1 MKKYYHKKIQLFS
14 SLILSFISVFCFS
27 QNFHDTKGD
36 IEVTRAGQFQF
47 SLPIDVPPGI
57 KSVTPNINLVYTSE
71 SGNGMVGYGW
81 SISGISAIK
90 RIEKNID
97 NAEEVKGIQLSYS
110 DYYSYNG
117 QRLILKSGEY
127 GRDGAE
133 YVTEKYSNIKI
144 KSVGAVSGQPWQGP
158 EYWEVTF
165 EDGSQ
170 ALYGQDAGTSTEYNI
185 IEWRDPQG
193 NYITYLYEQGY
204 GVTKIT
210 GIRWGGNKDLNTPH
224 INTIRFNYKD
234 RDLKEESYI
243 QGLKYYQTKIL
254 TEIKVFANDT
264 PFKRY
269 TIEYTGNGTNYEFA
283 NKITEY
289 NANNEPANP
298 VMINYPAMENSS
310 YAEYVAESDP
320 FDNVKLVG
328 DFNGDSYLDFLM
340 NNGTVKL
347 GAFNETFSTIST
359 GQVFGANAKLVSTLL
374 DEEGQIYNGNGVV
387 EYKNGKVLG
396 YILRNNA
403 FVKVF
408 ERNLYITCSPT
419 CDDNLTLDVGDIDGN
434 GIPDL
439 FIRDNAP
446 IGFQTV
452 YLVDL
457 KSPSS
462 PYGTVVTAL
471 NENSYPDQKYMD
483 VDGDGKV
490 EIISVWGS
498 QYAVLEFVKSN
509 TPYLQYEKKIR
520 FSGLLLETKDQE
532 FPILYGDYNGDGKL
546 DFTIPITDYA
556 VGKADDWRFYM
567 GTDKG
572 FAPFLKKEFFTYR
585 KFQKEITGNYAKFAK
600 QYFFSV
606 TDMNKDGKS
615 DVVQVFSYNQINP
628 LYANGYRDFGY
639 VISAKMA
646 NGSQADGTPNFT
658 PNWLF
663 QSPVYGT
670 SDILDLTLFSPL
682 TSPIKSGN
690 NYYNV
695 FLYWKQYLKKI
706 KGPTPLS
713 ELARISSITQGGVTT
728 SVKYLEMIPDNTTN
742 PSFYRKEKKA
752 FYPYYSLSRAD
763 QLYAV
768 SQLQQEDRKQDF
780 RYRGLT
786 GNLQGKK
793 IIGYHQT
800 AQSSW
805 YADGFENTKIWSG
818 SEIDLLID
826 GAPVKEWS
834 IRTNSE
840 NDIFPADISEN
851 NTQLLSFESVAYKTN
866 KLLNGQVITSVPLA
880 DKSKVVT
887 ATVPN
892 FTRTKDFLT
901 GKFIQKVTTYENY
914 YLPSRLEVSTDYGY
928 GVSITDFNYEH
939 NIGGTGKNYYVG
951 RPTNKIETTE
961 AYGDTQHTF
970 TSYAYENNL
979 LKTSRFFPGNNATHA
994 IVEEYSYDGFGNIIA
1009 KKTTAGIDG
1018 NSKTEKDEY
1027 DPAGRFLIK
1036 KTDNLGLETKI
1047 TYNDWGQVLSQ
1058 TDPDGNTL
1066 TNTYDAWGKQVSEA
1080 SSLLGTTTY
1089 QYEKDNLYNI
1099 TIIRNDPD
1107 GDVSRIFTNKL
1118 GQEYKTSAK
1127 AFGQGQYVSKE
1138 ALYDILG
1145 RKIKESEPYFEGQ
1158 TASQWNTFMYDDTVF
1173 PAKVKATAFTGKQ
1186 TETTVSGL
1194 TTTVKETSPADYGRT
1209 TSQTMDAL
1217 GNVISSTDKGGTVD
1231 FSYNAAGQQI
1241 HAQYANNMIT
1251 TNYDEWGNKIEMVD
1265 PSTGTYLY
1273 EYQGYMGALSKIISP
1288 KGEKRY
1294 TYNSLGQLIR
1304 QEEQS
1309 TTGNDTDKKIAFVY
1323 NNKGRL
1329 ILKEGSSNGKQYA
1342 YTIKYDP
1349 QGRVTSS
1356 AQKSPE
1362 ASFYDKNITYDGN
1375 GRVISYKKEITS
1387 LGGITNASIEN
1398 LYSPWNGELYQVKDQ
1413 ISGKVLWE
1421 LKQTNARAQVL
1432 KAMLGTSEVNNTYN
1446 DATGMI
1452 REINHLNYV
1461 GEPLVNIQYNFN
1473 AIKNELISRKVL
1485 GNFNIIETFDYDDN
1499 NRLINW
1505 TNPVTGIKPTSSR
1518 NIYDVKGRILK
1529 NDQIGKVL
1537 FENPDNAY
1545 QSTGMSL
1552 NTEGVNNYNDDLI
1565 QHIAYNENNDPVFV
1579 EGQKGNVAFRYGLTA
1594 MRQRVTYGGNFS
1606 SGGDGKFTK
1615 LYSEEG
1621 SFEVVKDNTTGK
1633 EKHIIY
1639 IGGSPY
1645 DSDIVYLKS
1654 FEATN
1659 GSYMLLHKDYLG
1671 SILAIS
1677 SLSGKPLERRHFDA
1691 WGNLTHLQLAGGLVI
1706 TDKKKLKTTS
1716 LLIDRGY
1723 TGHEYFPEIG
1733 IIHMNGRLYD
1743 PLLRRFLNADENIQA
1758 PFNTQNYNRYG
1769 YVMNNPLMY
1778 NDPNGEFVWILA
1790 GAVIGAYFTGVKANG
1805 SWNPTKWDWGA
1816 TWGKIAMGGAIGAFT
1831 GGVGAAVGASAATAA
1846 ATTWGISG
1854 GVLGGAISG
1863 ASGGAVAGA
1872 INGFATSVMF
1882 GEDVIEGTV
1891 MGGLSGAALGGA
1903 IGGAAGGIQQIVKN
1917 VQAANIG
1924 APQQT
1929 ILKGAT
1935 IAEGRSAWTLNNT
1948 PKTTTVGVTLG
1959 KTTPVIIGDVEG
1971 GILESAGNK
1980 FVNEQPVPI
1989 FKEGPKTIY
1998 KGEYISKTE
2007 MVQVRHHTSFTALKG
2022 IKKSGLINASR
2033 GEPYGVDVEV
2043 SPFVKAS
2050 KVDLGQYGSGSYI
2063 EFSVPKI
2070 QVGPP
2075 ASKGIGGIGN
2085 AGRIVTGGAPLKISG
2100 SAPKFVRWNWLG
2112 F

>member
-1 MKKYYHKKIQLFS
+1 MKYNNNKRKLFFS
-14 SLILSFISVFCFS
+14 IIVSCISILGFS
-27 QNFHDTKGD
+27 QTGPNFHDTKGD
-36 IEVTRAGQFQF
+36 IEVTKGGQLQF
-47 SLPIDVPPGI
+47 TLPIDVPPGI
-57 KSVTPNINLVYTSE
+57 KDVSPQVSLVYNSG
-71 SGNGMVGYGW
+71 SGNGIAGYGW
-81 SISGISAIK
+81 NISGTTSIT
-90 RIEKNID
+90 RIAKNIE
-97 NAEEVKGIQLSYS
+97 NAEEVKGVQLNYS

-144 KSVGAVSGQPWQGP
+144 KSVGAAAGWYGP

-170 ALYGQDAGTSTEYNI
+170 AWYGRGADARIPTEYNI
-185 IEWRDPQG
+185 SEWKDPQG
-193 NYITYLYEQGY
+193 NYISYSYIQGTR
-204 GVTKIT
+204 VAMISS
-210 GIRWGGNKDLNTPH
+210 ISWGGNKDVNTPH
-224 INTIRFNYKD
+224 MNTIQFVYNERE
-234 RDLKEESYI
+234 LKEESYI
-243 QGLKYYQTKIL
+243 QDLKSYQSKIL
-254 TEIKVFANDT
+254 SEVKVLTNNNQ
-264 PFKRY
+264 FKRY
-269 TIEYTGNGTNYEFA
+269 SIEYTGNGTNYQFA

-298 VMINYPAMENSS
+298 IVLNYPAMENSS
-310 YAEYVAESDP
+310 YAEYVAEPDP

-328 DFNGDSYLDFLM
+328 DFNGDSYLDFIM

-347 GAFNETFSTIST
+347 GAFNETFTTIST
-359 GQVFGANAKLVSTLL
+359 GQVFGANAKVAGTLL
-374 DEEGQIYNGNGVV
+374 DEEGQVYNGNGVV
-387 EYKNGKVLG
+387 EYKNGKVFG

-403 FVKVF
+403 FVKIF
-408 ERNLYITCSPT
+408 ERNLYIPCSPT
-419 CDDNLTLDVGDIDGN
+419 CDDNLTLDVGDIDGD
-434 GIPDL
+434 GIPNL
-439 FIRDNAP
+439 FIRDNASTA
-446 IGFQTV
+446 FQTV

-457 KSPSS
+457 KSP
-462 PYGTVVTAL
+462 GTPLGSIVTAL

-483 VDGDGKV
+483 IDGDGKV
-490 EIISVWGS
+490 EVISVWGS

-509 TPYLQYEKKIR
+509 TPNIQYEKKVR
-520 FSGLLLETKDQE
+520 FSGLLLETKDSE
-532 FPILYGDYNGDGKL
+532 FPVLYGDYNGDGKL
-546 DFTIPITDYA
+546 DFAIPITDYA
-556 VGKADDWRFYM
+556 VGKPDDWRFYM

-585 KFQKEITGNYAKFAK
+585 KLQKEMNGNYAKFAK

-615 DVVQVFSYNQINP
+615 DIVQVFSYNQINP

-639 VISAKMA
+639 VVSAKMA
-646 NGSQADGTPNFT
+646 NGSETDGTPNFT
-658 PNWLF
+658 ANWLF

-670 SDILDLTLFSPL
+670 PDITDLTLFSPI

-706 KGPTPLS
+706 KGPTAVS

-742 PSFYRKEKKA
+742 ASFYKKEKKA
-752 FYPYYSLSRAD
+752 FYPYYSLSRVD

-793 IIGYHQT
+793 MIGYHQI

-818 SEIDLLID
+818 SEINPLLD

-840 NDIFPADISEN
+840 NNIFPADISEN
-851 NTQLLSFESVAYKTN
+851 NTQLLSFESVDYKAD
-866 KLLNGQVITSVPLA
+866 KLLNGQVVTSVPA
-880 DKSKVVT
+880 GSQSRIVS
-887 ATVPN
+887 AIVPK

-901 GKFIQKVTTYENY
+901 GTFIQKVTTYENY
-914 YLPSRLEVSTDYGY
+914 YLPSRIEVNTNYGY

-939 NIGGTGKNYYVG
+939 NIGGTGQNYYMG

-961 AYGDTQHTF
+961 GYGDTQKTF

-979 LKTSRFFPGNNATHA
+979 LKSSRFFPGSNSANAM
-994 IVEEYSYDGFGNIIA
+994 VEEYSYDGFGNITA
-1009 KKTTAGIDG
+1009 KKTTSGIDG
-1018 NSKTEKDEY
+1018 NSKTEKAEY

-1066 TNTYDAWGKQVSEA
+1066 TNTYDVWGKQVNEA

-1089 QYEKDNLYNI
+1089 QYEKDNQYNV
-1099 TIIRNDPD
+1099 TTTRNDPD
-1107 GDVSRIFTNKL
+1107 GDISRIFTNKL
-1118 GQEYKTSAK
+1118 GQEYKTSGK

-1138 ALYDILG
+1138 TQYDVLG

-1158 TASQWNTFMYDDTVF
+1158 TASQWNTFTYDDTVF

-1217 GNVISSTDKGGTVD
+1217 GNVIVSTDKGGTVK

-1241 HAQYANNMIT
+1241 QAEYEDNMVV
-1251 TNYDEWGNKIEMVD
+1251 TNYDEWGNKIEVAD

-1273 EYQGYMGALSKIISP
+1273 EYKGYMGALSKIMSP

-1294 TYNSLGQLIR
+1294 TYNTLGQLIS
-1304 QEEQS
+1304 QVEKS
-1309 TTGNDTDKKIAFVY
+1309 TTGNDTDKNISFAY

-1329 ILKEGSSNGKQYA
+1329 ISKKGTSNGKVYT

-1349 QGRVTSS
+1349 QGRVISS
-1356 AQKSPE
+1356 SQKSPE
-1362 ASFYDKNITYDGN
+1362 ATFVHKNVVYDSKGK
-1375 GRVISYKKEITS
+1375 VISYEKELLSSGTA
-1387 LGGITNASIEN
+1387 TKASIEN

-1421 LKQTNARAQVL
+1421 LKETNARAQVL
-1432 KAMLGTSEVNNTYN
+1432 KAMLGTSEIKNTYN

-1452 REINHLNYV
+1452 RETNHVNYV
-1461 GEPLVNIQYNFN
+1461 GDPLVNIQYTFN
-1473 AIKNELISRKVL
+1473 AVKNELSSKKIL
-1485 GNFNIIETFDYDDN
+1485 GNFNIKESFDYDDN

-1505 TNPVTGIKPTSSR
+1505 TNPVTGIKPTSNR
-1518 NIYDVKGRILK
+1518 NTYDIKGRILK
-1529 NDQIGKVL
+1529 NDQVGKIK
-1537 FENPDNAY
+1537 FDNPDNVY
-1545 QSTGMSL
+1545 QPTGMSL
-1552 NTEGVNNYNDDLI
+1552 NTDGIQNYNNDLI
-1565 QHIAYNENNDPVFV
+1565 QSITYNENNDPVFV
-1579 EGQKGNVAFRYGLTA
+1579 DGEKGDAAFQYGLTA

-1606 SGGDGKFTK
+1606 GGSDGKFTK

-1659 GSYMLLHKDYLG
+1659 GGYLLLHKDYLG

-1677 SLSGKPLERRHFDA
+1677 SLSGKPLERRHYDA
-1691 WGNLTHLQLAGGLVI
+1691 WGNLTHLQLAGGPVI
-1706 TDKKKLKTTS
+1706 TDKNILNTTP
-1716 LLIDRGY
+1716 LWVDRGY
-1723 TGHEYFPEIG
+1723 TSHEYFPEIG
-1733 IIHMNGRLYD
+1733 IVHMNGRLYD
-1743 PLLRRFLNADENIQA
+1743 PMLRRFLNADENIQA

-1769 YVMNNPLMY
+1769 YVMNNPMMY
-1778 NDPNGEFVWILA
+1778 NDPNGEFAWIIA
-1790 GAVIGAYFTGVKANG
+1790 GAIMGAYFTGVKANG

-1846 ATTWGISG
+1846 ATVGIQG
-1854 GVLGGAISG
+1854 GVLGGAIAG

-1903 IGGAAGGIQQIVKN
+1903 LGGVAGGIQQIAKN
-1917 VQAANIG
+1917 IQAANIG

-1929 ILKGAT
+1929 ILKGAQ
-1935 IAEGRSAWTLNNT
+1935 IQPGRTQWTLNNT
-1948 PKTTTVGVTLG
+1948 PKTTTVGATPKTGTL
-1959 KTTPVIIGDVEG
+1959 TIGDVDFGVDEVVG
-1971 GILESAGNK
+1971 YKL
-1980 FVNEQPVPI
+1980 VNEQSVPI
-1989 FKEGPKTIY
+1989 LKEGAPTTY
-1998 KGEYISKTE
+1998 KGEYTKSSLKLGRAIHNEYKAQEAAQGLGYKEYRLPSGKRIDFLNISKGKIYE
-2007 MVQVRHHTSFTALKG
+2007 LKPLNPTQLKAG
-2022 IKKSGLINASR
+2022 EKQLQMYLEELQSPAAIKANPRLK
-2033 GEPYGVDVEV
+2033 D
-2043 SPFVKAS
+2043 
-2050 KVDLGQYGSGSYI
+2050 I
-2063 EFSVPKI
+2063 EWKKI
-2070 QVGPP
+2070 LE
-2075 ASKGIGGIGN
+2075 AYYK
-2085 AGRIVTGGAPLKISG
+2085 K
-2100 SAPKFVRWNWLG
+2100 
-2112 F
+2112 